1 MEIKTQNNER
11 LKEFI
16 ATYSNEL
23 LEDDSFQAEE
33 DDISYKHLL
42 ENHLA
47 EQRLIKKKLDHVFTT
62 LETIKKCV
70 IFFTVIAAIG
80 IVSSV
85 IISLL

>member
-1 MEIKTQNNER
+1 MAMKIENKEK

-16 ATYSNEL
+16 AVHGDEPLENEGF
-23 LEDDSFQAEE
+23 DTEE
-33 DDISYKHLL
+33 KDVSYKHLL
-42 ENHLA
+42 EIHLA